1 MVFGKCNKSRLSV
14 MMKVEVHEF
23 EVVDLSLKVKL
34 SKLELIGIGWV
45 TVRIRFLLGF
55 GLWLVL
61 VGL

>member
-1 MVFGKCNKSRLSV
+1 
-14 MMKVEVHEF
+14 MKVEVHEF

-34 SKLELIGIGWV
+34 SKLELIRIGWV